1 MDQYPPVRIEILKKP
16 DGSGVLRCTR
26 EDGSVTWQKQPKH
39 AAFFALHDLTH
50 YAVET
55 VLGYRDG
62 FFGLLAQ
69 GWDMDDIGGK
79 GTRGAL
85 PEEAIEVEKIV
96 GVFDSER
103 GAGVLWTAEEFNQFA
118 PRPLAPEE
126 IQQVRATRSRL
137 FQEWFATPTGG
148 RLELQFDSAAVR
160 DTLST
165 CAQKSR

>member
-1 MDQYPPVRIEILKKP
+1 MRIEILKKP

-39 AAFFALHDLTH
+39 GAFFALHDLTH

-62 FFGLLAQ
+62 FFGLIAK

-79 GTRGAL
+79 GARGPL
-85 PEEAIEVEKIV
+85 PQEAIEVEKIV

-103 GAGVLWTAEEFNQFA
+103 GSGVLWTAEEFNQFA
-118 PRPLAPEE
+118 PRPLTLQE
-126 IQQVRATRSRL
+126 IHEVRAMRSGL
-137 FQEWFATPTGG
+137 FQQWSAVPIGG
-148 RLELQFDSAAVR
+148 KLELQFAIVAHVH
-160 DTLST
+160 
-165 CAQKSR
+165 SR

>member
-1 MDQYPPVRIEILKKP
+1 V
-16 DGSGVLRCTR
+16 
-26 EDGSVTWQKQPKH
+26 
-39 AAFFALHDLTH
+39 FFALHDLTH

-79 GTRGAL
+79 GKRGAL
-85 PEEAIEVEKIV
+85 PGNAIEVEKIV

-103 GAGVLWTAEEFNQFA
+103 GAGVLWTTEEFNQFA
-118 PRPLAPEE
+118 PRPLTAEE

-137 FQEWFATPTGG
+137 SQQWFATPTGG
-148 RLELQFDSAAVR
+148 RLELQFDLAALR

-165 CAQKSR
+165 CVQESR